1 MVWVNYGTTTA
12 CVFEQQYLRERLAR
26 SAHRLQ
32 RARVTNDPA
41 FLPRE
46 GSRLGTRANGWR
58 AQERRRRD
66 LIATL
71 VNALGGRDAISD
83 LALIAVKRAAEL
95 TCAAERA
102 RAVILTSSSIGP
114 NDLEMLSRLEGAALR
129 AVRALGLKPDS
140 GKPARAETPAPLPW
154 SPLRARINATP
165 KMKEEVA
172 K

>member
-1 MVWVNYGTTTA
+1 MEPRQPASSSSNTSASVS
-12 CVFEQQYLRERLAR
+12 RAR
-26 SAHRLQ
+26 RTGLVPAPQQ

-83 LALIAVKRAAEL
+83 LALIAVKRAVV
-95 TCAAERA
+95 CRRA
-102 RAVILTSSSIGP
+102 GARRHPDKLFHRSKRPRNAV
-114 NDLEMLSRLEGAALR
+114 
-129 AVRALGLKPDS
+129 
-140 GKPARAETPAPLPW
+140 PA
-154 SPLRARINATP
+154 
-165 KMKEEVA
+165 
-172 K
+172 